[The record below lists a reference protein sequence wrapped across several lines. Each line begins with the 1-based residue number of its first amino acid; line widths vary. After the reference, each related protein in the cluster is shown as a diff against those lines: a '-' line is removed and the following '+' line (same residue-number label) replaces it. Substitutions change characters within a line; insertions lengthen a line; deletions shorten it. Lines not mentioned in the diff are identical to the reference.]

1 MFRRITAKGSL
12 VFLVLAWLGIIFYNH
27 LDLNEKIAKV
37 SNRFLLAYSSFI
49 GQDAPDKDVTP
60 LFAADII
67 DLTNKYREAGGLV
80 TLRSNDLLTMAA
92 EAKVDDMFK
101 NNYFSHISKTGKGP
115 SEFAEAVN
123 YQYILVG
130 ENLAMGI
137 FDDSADLVTSWMNSP
152 GHREN
157 IMHQGYSEIGVAA
170 KQGMYEGKLIWM
182 IAQEFGT
189 PLSACG
195 NFNDSREIIIK
206 TYKKQL
212 NDLKLYIDA
221 KDQELQRLPKNTP
234 EYSTTVSAYNKL
246 VKEYNDLAG
255 RTRKLLDAY
264 NNEANSYNNCM
275 ETFKK

>member
-1 MFRRITAKGSL
+1 MFRRITGRGVL
-12 VFLVLAWLGIIFYNH
+12 VFLVLGWLGIIFYNH

-37 SNRFLLAYSSFI
+37 SNRFLLASSSFI
-49 GQDAPDKDVTP
+49 RQDGPDKDVTP
-60 LFAADII
+60 LFATDII

-170 KQGMYEGKLIWM
+170 KQGMYEGKRIWM

-234 EYSTTVSAYNKL
+234 EYNTTVGAYNKL